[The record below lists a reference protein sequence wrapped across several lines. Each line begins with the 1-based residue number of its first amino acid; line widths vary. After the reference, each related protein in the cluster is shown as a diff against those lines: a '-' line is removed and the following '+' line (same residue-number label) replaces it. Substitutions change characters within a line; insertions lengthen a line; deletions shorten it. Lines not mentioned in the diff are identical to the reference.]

1 MDNIQ
6 VVERA
11 LRLLE
16 LVGENPREAHP
27 LRELAAASGLKTPT
41 ASRIIRTLVNLG
53 YLEQSGC
60 RQGYTLGRK
69 AYELTENPGYSPAL
83 IEAALP
89 SMKEFS
95 ERTREYI
102 CLSVLEGD
110 SRVILYNIMSTHPVQ
125 VITGSFPKRET
136 PYRSVS
142 GRVLLAH
149 QPSEKQKAFLLRNGP
164 PGDEWKE
171 IRSGAQLK
179 KTLDRIAHQE
189 FLVEERE
196 DITALAVPV
205 FLSGRVVA
213 AVGSFIPGYRFHDKH
228 KQAILELLS
237 ALPEKIAERM

>member
-1 MDNIQ
+1 MNNIQ
-6 VVERA
+6 AVERA

-16 LVGENPREAHP
+16 LVGEHPREAHP
-27 LRELAAASGLKTPT
+27 LSELAAASGLKLPT
-41 ASRIIRTLVNLG
+41 ASRIVRTLANLG
-53 YLEQSGC
+53 YLEQAG
-60 RQGYTLGRK
+60 RRKGYALGRK
-69 AYELTENPGYSPAL
+69 AYELTENPGYAPAL

-89 SMKEFS
+89 AMKAFS
-95 ERTREYI
+95 ERTGEYI

-125 VITGSFPKRET
+125 VMTGTFPKRET

-149 QPSEKQKAFLLRNGP
+149 LPVEKQKAFLLRNGP
-164 PGDEWKE
+164 PGEEWKE
-171 IRSGAQLK
+171 IRSEAQLN
-179 KTLDRIAHQE
+179 KTLNRIAHQE
-189 FLVEERE
+189 LLVEERE

-213 AVGSFIPGYRFHDKH
+213 AVGSFIPGYRFQEKQ

>member
-16 LVGENPREAHP
+16 LVGESPREAHP
-27 LRELAAASGLKTPT
+27 LHELAAASGLKTPT
-41 ASRIIRTLVNLG
+41 VSRILRTLANLG

-69 AYELTENPGYSPAL
+69 AYELTENPGYAPAL

-89 SMKEFS
+89 AMKEFS
-95 ERTREYI
+95 ELTGEYI

-125 VITGSFPKRET
+125 VMTGSFPKRET

-149 QPSEKQKAFLLRNGP
+149 LPPEKQKAFLLRNGL
-164 PGDEWKE
+164 PGEEWKE

-179 KTLDRIAHQE
+179 KILNRVAGQE
-189 FLVEERE
+189 YLMEERE
-196 DITALAVPV
+196 EITALAVPV

-213 AVGSFIPGYRFHDKH
+213 AVGSFIPGYRFHEKH
-228 KQAILELLS
+228 KQRILELLA
-237 ALPEKIAERM
+237 ALPEKIVERM